1 MNAAILSQDSS
12 LISTFLASFLIWFL
26 YIGLVVLWFHD
37 GKKWKE
43 IALHA
48 FFASVVAWVL
58 VEVIKEIMPVI
69 RPFQMTGYPP
79 LTITFHNDPS
89 FPSGHAAISFALATS
104 IWFHDKKVGM
114 IYFIGA
120 FFVALGRV
128 LTNVHF
134 PIDVIAGSILG
145 VASAVLV
152 DKLHPT
158 KLIGKRKR

>member
-1 MNAAILSQDSS
+1 MYFG
-12 LISTFLASFLIWFL
+12 LI
-26 YIGLVVLWFHD
+26 VLWFYD

-48 FFASVVAWVL
+48 FFASVVAWIL
-58 VEVIKEIMPVI
+58 AEVVKEIIPVL

-79 LTITFHNDPS
+79 LTITFHTDPS
-89 FPSGHAAISFALATS
+89 FPSGHAAISFAMAAS
-104 IWFHDKKVGM
+104 VWFHDKKVGV
-114 IYFIGA
+114 IYLVGA
-120 FFVALGRV
+120 VLVSLGRV

-145 VASAVLV
+145 IGSAVLV

-158 KLIGKRKR
+158 KLLSKR